1 MQKEKSK
8 SKTTKQSYNKVNKS
22 EGIFDYDLETSET
35 LSKRPEK
42 KLTKKAKKAPT
53 PQKDDIGRN
62 VPKVSKEKVKE
73 IQKKKKKE
81 KREEQKK
88 IEKEEKAYTK
98 VQKQKIKKKLTNEQI
113 KKQKKRIRKIQ
124 NLTIFALFIVGII
137 LLMLSPLFYIKQI
150 VITGN
155 EIVPEATVLSLLSIS
170 NETNIFR
177 ETNKTINEKIRQNPY
192 IAGATIKR
200 ELPAKLKIQIKERT
214 IDYILRVGEGY
225 AYINRDGTILEI
237 ASEKA
242 EEKLELQGYETSIE
256 HIIPGNKVCE
266 DDLEKIEDIE
276 KIIEALIN
284 SGLGNLVTSVNIE
297 DHDEYIVNM
306 ESEAKT
312 IYIGNTA
319 NLDVKILY
327 IKTILEKEK
336 GNAGKI
342 YVNRDLNVQKPYF
355 SPNI

>member
-1 MQKEKSK
+1 MQKAKNKSN
-8 SKTTKQSYNKVNKS
+8 TKPSYNKVKKS
-22 EGIFDYDLETSET
+22 EGIFDYDLETS
-35 LSKRPEK
+35 SSSISRPEN
-42 KLTKKAKKAPT
+42 KLTKKVKKAPE
-53 PQKDDIGRN
+53 PRIDDIGRN
-62 VPKVSKEKVKE
+62 VPKVSKEKMKK

-81 KREEQKK
+81 KKEAQKK
-88 IEKEEKAYTK
+88 IEQDERNYTK
-98 VQKQKIKKKLTNEQI
+98 VQRKKIKKKLTDEQI
-113 KKQKKRIRKIQ
+113 KKRKRRTRRIQ
-124 NLTIFALFIVGII
+124 SLTVFALFIVGII
-137 LLMLSPLFYIKQI
+137 LLVLSPIFNIKEI

-155 EIVPEATVLSLLSIS
+155 ERIPEATILSLLSI
-170 NETNIFR
+170 NEETNIFK
-177 ETNKTINEKIRQNPY
+177 ETNKIINEKIKQNPY
-192 IAGATIKR
+192 IAGANIKR
-200 ELPAKLKIQIKERT
+200 EIPSKLKIQVKERT
-214 IDYILRVGEGY
+214 IDYVLRVGEGY
-225 AYINRDGTILEI
+225 AYLNKDGTILEI
-237 ASEKA
+237 ANEKA
-242 EEKLELQGYETSIE
+242 EGRIELQGYETSIE

-276 KIIEALIN
+276 KIIEALTN
-284 SGLGNLVTSVNIE
+284 SGLGNLITGINIQ

-327 IKTILEKEK
+327 IKTILEKER

>member
-1 MQKEKSK
+1 MQKARNK
-8 SKTTKQSYNKVNKS
+8 SKTKTSYNKVNKS

-177 ETNKTINEKIRQNPY
+177 ETNKDINEKIKQNPY
-192 IAGATIKR
+192 VSSIIIKR
-200 ELPAKLKIQIKERT
+200 ELPSKLKIQIKERT
-214 IDYILRVGEGY
+214 IDYFIKVGEAY
-225 AYINRDGTILEI
+225 AYINKEGYILEVVG
-237 ASEKA
+237 EKI
-242 EEKLELQGYETSIE
+242 EGKIELQGYETSIE
-256 HIIPGNKVCE
+256 HIIAGNKVCD
-266 DDLEKIEDIE
+266 DDLGKIEEIE
-276 KIIEALIN
+276 IIIDALTN
-284 SGLGNLVTSVNIE
+284 AGLGNLITSINIQDE
-297 DHDEYIVNM
+297 DDYIINM
-306 ESEAKT
+306 ESESKT
-312 IYIGNTA
+312 IRELFKFRCKNIIYKNYFRKRKWKCRK
-319 NLDVKILY
+319 NLC
-327 IKTILEKEK
+327 
-336 GNAGKI
+336 
-342 YVNRDLNVQKPYF
+342 
-355 SPNI
+355 